1 MPNTWCSWLHDY
13 AVQKTTLYLPL
24 VANVVVILLTI
35 YKCVFYHYKILKYMY
50 FCDKFYP
57 TTCQYKLNLKL
68 ILQLQTTTWQP
79 QAKYWIIWFKY
90 MPHGSLK
97 LNFELYDPI
106 TWCHV
111 PCTTTTF
118 LNYLNQLC
126 DATWHAPK
134 VKIWII

>member
-79 QAKYWIIWFKY
+79 QAKYWIIWLKY
-90 MPHGSLK
+90 MMPHGSFK
-97 LNFELYDPI
+97 LNYELYDQLHDAM
-106 TWCHV
+106 CHA
-111 PCTTTTF
+111 
-118 LNYLNQLC
+118 LQL
-126 DATWHAPK
+126 HF
-134 VKIWII
+134 WIIWTNYVMPHGMVN